1 MRRAVRAG
9 AAFVI
14 AAILLAA
21 PALAYDE
28 PVKKETFEMP
38 SYTTLGG
45 KTIKKVRIGW
55 EAYGKLSPNKD
66 NVILITHFFSGD
78 SHAAGKYKP
87 ADAAPGYWNAI
98 IGPGKPL
105 DTNKY
110 YVVSSDTLV
119 NLSPKNP
126 MVVTTGPASINPD
139 TGKPYG
145 MDFPIVTIRDFVNV
159 QKALLESLGVTKLE
173 AVMGASMGALQAM
186 EWAVAYPDMVKR
198 VIPVIGAG
206 EIDGWAVG
214 WLDIWA
220 SPIRMDPNWNNGD
233 YYGKTEPAAG
243 LALALKIVTLHAQ
256 NPARINKAFGRKWA
270 KEGANPLASFDN
282 LYAVSASLNAAAA
295 ARTKVADANHFLYLV
310 RANELFVAGHGASLE
325 EGLKK
330 IKAPML
336 LLPAKGDL
344 LLFPAMSQRVRDIVK
359 ANGGEVEYLELV
371 GDFGHL
377 DGVLGIAQ
385 AGDAIKAFLAK

>member
-1 MRRAVRAG
+1 MRRAFR
-9 AAFVI
+9 
-14 AAILLAA
+14 AA
-21 PALAYDE
+21 PAIAAAMLLLATPARAYDD
-28 PVKKETFEMP
+28 PVTKQTFEMP
-38 SYTTLGG
+38 SYTTVGG
-45 KTIKKVRIGW
+45 KTIKKVRVGW

-66 NVILITHFFSGD
+66 NVILVTHFFSGD

-87 ADAAPGYWNAI
+87 GDAVPGYWNSI

-110 YVVSSDTLV
+110 YVISSDTLV
-119 NLSPKNP
+119 NLSAKNP
-126 MVVTTGPASINPD
+126 GVVTTGPASINPD

-145 MDFPIVTIRDFVNV
+145 LDFPIVTIRDFVNV
-159 QKALLESLGVTKLE
+159 QKALLESLGITRLE
-173 AVMGASMGALQAM
+173 AVMGASMGALQAI
-186 EWAVAYPDMVKR
+186 EWAAAYPDMVKR

-206 EIDGWAVG
+206 EIDGWAAG

-220 SPIRMDPNWNNGD
+220 SPIRLDPNWNNGA
-233 YYGKTEPAAG
+233 YYGKAEPEAG

-256 NPARINKAFGRKWA
+256 NPARINKAFGKKWA
-270 KEGANPLASFDN
+270 KEGADPLASFDN

-295 ARTKVADANHFLYLV
+295 ARAKVADANHFLYLA
-310 RANELFVAGHGASLE
+310 RANELFVAGHGGSIE
-325 EGLKK
+325 DGLKK

-344 LLFPAMSQRVRDIVK
+344 LLFPAMSARVRDIVK
-359 ANGGEVEYLELV
+359 ANGGQVEYLELV

-377 DGVLGIAQ
+377 DGVVGIAQ
-385 AGDAIKAFLAK
+385 ASDAIKAFLAK

>member
-1 MRRAVRAG
+1 MKRAASLVVGLALG
-9 AAFVI
+9 A
-14 AAILLAA
+14 LLSARGA
-21 PALAYDE
+21 HAYDDL
-28 PVKKETFEMP
+28 VKKEAFELP
-38 SYTTLGG
+38 SYTTVGG

-66 NVILITHFFSGD
+66 NVILVTHFFSGD
-78 SHAAGKYKP
+78 SHAAGKYK
-87 ADAAPGYWNAI
+87 AEDSAPGYWDAI

-110 YVVSSDTLV
+110 YVISSDTLV
-119 NLSPKNP
+119 NLSTKNP
-126 MVVTTGPASINPD
+126 AVITTGPATINPD

-159 QKALLESLGVTKLE
+159 QKALLDSLGINRLE
-173 AVMGASMGALQAM
+173 AVMGASMGALQAI
-186 EWAVAYPDMVKR
+186 EWAVDYPGMVKR

-206 EIDGWAVG
+206 EIDAWGAG

-220 SPIRMDPNWNNGD
+220 APIRLDPNWNNGD

-256 NPARINKAFGRKWA
+256 NPARINKIFGKKWA
-270 KEGANPLASFDN
+270 KEGADPLASFDN
-282 LYAVSASLNAAAA
+282 LYAVSATLNGAAA
-295 ARTKVADANHFLYLV
+295 ARAKVADANHFLYLV
-310 RANELFVAGHGASLE
+310 RANELYVAGQGASLE

-330 IKAPML
+330 VKAPML
-336 LLPAKGDL
+336 LIPSKGDL

-359 ANGGEVEYLELV
+359 ANGGQVEYIELV
-371 GDFGHL
+371 GEAGHL
-377 DGVLGIAQ
+377 DGLLVIGQ